1 MRWIGVAAAVAAL
14 ALAAAGCGSSSDS
27 STEAAGDTAVTETS
41 SATDTSSATEETST
55 ETTSTE
61 TTSTETTSAET
72 NGNLAGL
79 TGECKDL
86 AEAGQKFGAA
96 ISSSANGGN
105 SDLQVTADAFKEFVA
120 QAPDELKDDFQV
132 LAKVIAVY
140 AAALKDIDL
149 KAGSTPTPAQIAK
162 LTKLGQSLNS
172 ADVQK
177 ASTAIAAWSQEHC
190 GATP

>member
-1 MRWIGVAAAVAAL
+1 MRWFGVAAAVAAL
-14 ALAAAGCGSSSDS
+14 ALVAAGCGSSSDS
-27 STEAAGDTAVTETS
+27 SSEAAGDTAVTETS
-41 SATDTSSATEETST
+41 SSTDTSSTTEETST

-61 TTSTETTSAET
+61 TTSTET
-72 NGNLAGL
+72 NGDLAGL

-96 ISSSANGGN
+96 IASSASGGN
-105 SDLQVTADAFKEFVA
+105 SDLDVTANLFKEFA
-120 QAPDELKDDFQV
+120 DQAPDELKDDFKV

-140 AAALKDIDL
+140 AAALKDIDF
-149 KAGSTPTPAQIAK
+149 KAGSTPTAAQIAK

-177 ASTAIAAWSQEHC
+177 ASTAIAAWGQEHC
-190 GATP
+190 GVTP